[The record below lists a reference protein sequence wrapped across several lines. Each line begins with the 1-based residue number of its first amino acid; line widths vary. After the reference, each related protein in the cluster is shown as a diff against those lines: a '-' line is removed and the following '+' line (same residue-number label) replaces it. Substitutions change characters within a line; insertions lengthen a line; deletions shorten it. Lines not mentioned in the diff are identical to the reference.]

1 MPIII
6 PKAFGTT
13 DKNASVAIIGNMS
26 DAHSEPSF
34 IYPDSSEFGSAF
46 IIETFSS
53 IPEEIHPEVAL
64 PDKFLA
70 NTSWSKAMVPIGMAT
85 FPTSV
90 PIFFG
95 QKTFEGSIHDA
106 DFKDNMEEISSIH
119 LKWAKL
125 VKEHITQQE
134 NDGEYVSS
142 IIKHLTK
149 KPSSKKV
156 DNATYVTAGTTE
168 AYFPE
173 SVFFLSCL

>member
-1 MPIII
+1 
-6 PKAFGTT
+6 
-13 DKNASVAIIGNMS
+13 
-26 DAHSEPSF
+26 
-34 IYPDSSEFGSAF
+34 
-46 IIETFSS
+46 
-53 IPEEIHPEVAL
+53 
-64 PDKFLA
+64 
-70 NTSWSKAMVPIGMAT
+70 MAT
-85 FPTSV
+85 FPIAI

-106 DFKDNMEEISSIH
+106 DFKDNMEEICPIH

-134 NDGEYVSS
+134 NNGNDVSS

-156 DNATYVTAGTTE
+156 DNATYVTVGTTE

-173 SVFFLSCL
+173 SVFFSSFLKITKRSGNSIRISYAISLLGILVRPEIPNLPL